1 MSAHAGHLPNT
12 QETLCGPRTY
22 FELNFP
28 YDYMNLSMEIQ
39 LIVLRHMFNFCTNGK
54 IVNIN
59 CKMKPLSISEY
70 KGANIKNSNPES

>member
-1 MSAHAGHLPNT
+1 
-12 QETLCGPRTY
+12 
-22 FELNFP
+22 
-28 YDYMNLSMEIQ
+28 MEIQ
-39 LIVLRHMFNFCTNGK
+39 LYVLRHMLNFCTNGK